1 MKNTDVIFSEKLS
14 SLSTI
19 VMRMISE
26 VDSIHATSSGVEKER
41 YDTVSAKYFKPAFE
55 MLSANLDHQ
64 SVGTAWVYYSLGM
77 MLLYVPDSPF
87 DPAIREHVYHDRAV
101 KASQDRNEH
110 LQARRVVKEVFFGPG
125 SNSIETSISQLIP
138 EEKISSQPA
147 TFRPSP
153 SLITNLFHEW
163 SSLMTS
169 SMGEET
175 FLQLLSSSKSQKDL
189 WQNNTSQFLIRNG
202 SKYAH
207 YSDITSILDGFIYS
221 AKLGIALISTDN
233 SSWFPHWLSDPISL
247 SRCRDLYEAAN
258 EAEEKLKGVKSS
270 LFKQYLIHIM
280 DAAALHR
287 NEELN
292 LARSVD
298 NVLSIFHR
306 QWTAKKLREEQEE
319 AAKVSVYEMKED
331 NYEEDFKR
339 MFPDYEGEAPV
350 EVSSAEDDELDF
362 QIALSYMNLYG
373 GNSALNLDK
382 LVRKGTS
389 VMQKFELSTTSS
401 HEGIGRTMPSLI
413 STIRSRISGSSEV
426 SDTSFN
432 FYHDANHSEAL
443 RVVTY
448 AHKVK
453 QSTFNLLQQW
463 PEHQT
468 LQNIHIACSELLDY
482 PVNTPLARFLQKVEQ
497 ILVLLHEWEKYANK
511 NVSLSSLL
519 GDISSLI
526 VSWRRLELSTWPRLF
541 EFEQRMVE
549 KELGR
554 WWYYLYE
561 SVIIK
566 TMDFINHSE
575 DSEGVNFPSEL
586 VKALSVFLSESSK
599 GQFSSRLAL
608 LKSFH
613 SHVTSIAEMH
623 KEAKVVAAAVE
634 NVITFYE
641 QYSVEVTSQL
651 EKGTSGLKKEVEEVI
666 LLASWKDTTVEA
678 LRDSARRSHYK
689 LYKLIRKYRTMIS
702 EPVKPIVDSAP
713 SKPAEKLLGSSMKQ
727 YSRISKVPDDIETLR
742 QVFLKAATVKNKDI
756 LVSERTVSKLDQIV
770 GSVDT
775 QEFITLAATTE
786 SVVTESDRLRKE
798 TPSVMNDETKK
809 LVASLRVEKGKLLS
823 DTLKYLKQSGLPTT
837 IKAEIATTQRL
848 ISDMLAATPALGS
861 REFNFGNAYFFRV
874 LEMLPR
880 LRSAVVSSESDVP
893 AADLQRAMAISENVT
908 ARILEAR
915 RDLAEVKSDYDSISR
930 LVNCFHTMCSTKNIL
945 FVQLTD
951 TRGTREFA
959 GKLINWIPQMIDY
972 GLSVC
977 KDYAF
982 LGSAGDGSLDVFS
995 NSKSKLSGFSSEF
1008 DSFKDFHLLDR
1019 MTVGELEVYQR
1030 LVKSAA
1036 RISDD
1041 INCWVQKNPQFAS
1054 VCNPIVHW
1062 LSHSSQELDA
1072 LLTAVESS
1080 PSTFEELETSIQ
1092 ELCSSV
1098 LVIFQEVHKLRTSFE
1113 VSEDDKWLSQTR
1125 RYLQMLSKSL
1135 HRDKLLSMLKN
1146 CLLLASSANDMKL
1159 AVPAIAVSLPFVS
1172 EYANLC
1178 NVITSQLNSNYSD
1191 LSKSSY
1197 ELLQSLYQLAVNGF
1211 CTPQEKQEEQ
1221 DSGNAKEG
1229 TGLGDG
1235 EGMQNNTEDVDQDE
1249 DLTEHA
1255 QQKNEEKGDDNKDE
1269 DDEDNAVDIEGD
1281 MEGDLEDAPNQ
1292 SEDEKDEKDD
1302 DEDDELDEET
1312 GDIGDLDPNAV
1323 DEKMW
1328 NEEPDDKKDEK
1339 QSDQMPDGNKQENQP
1354 TDDQEG
1360 NPNEQDK
1367 DHEGEDDEQEK
1378 SEADD
1383 DGDEEEDIGEQADD
1397 IRHEEDDELEQQAEQ
1412 GDALQL
1418 PEDMNID
1425 EGEEGEAEDGDAD
1438 DMDDAMDDFDNEE
1451 SMDQKETE
1459 DNAEEPDVDSDGD
1472 EEKEDDGNQETVE
1485 GDINDADAM
1494 SEDEEGAA
1502 DNKDQPE
1509 DADDEKHD
1517 DNSKT
1522 NDANEAMN
1530 VDTEG
1535 LHGPDDAQDEEA
1547 NPEESTAGQKESA
1560 SKGEGADDVTEQ
1572 EQDNMEDGT
1581 GASSAMAEKEEKA
1594 EEENVDSNDQAR
1606 KDAEESLKQLGD
1618 ALKEFHKRRR
1628 EIQERSLENEESEQS
1643 ANRNPEDFEHV
1654 EGEQSSYDT
1663 QALGAA
1669 NQEQIQPIDDSMAI
1683 EDDDV
1688 KDLEEES
1695 AAHEQHDIKKEDDSV
1710 EEQADGNDNEAND
1723 MAGQTAVAGKSLQA
1737 DDEEDVSMSE
1747 VKDEADFE
1755 DDLTPAENHYSEET
1769 NEMLAP
1775 SRGLEESRELWRN
1788 YESATQELALGLCE
1802 QLRLILEPTLATKL
1816 RGDFKTGKRLNMKR
1830 IIPYIASQFKKDK
1843 IWMRRTKP
1851 SKRQYQIMISI
1862 DDSKSMAESQSVDLA
1877 FRTIALVSKALTQL
1891 ESGQI
1896 AITRFGNET
1905 QLVHPFEKPFTFDSG
1920 AEVVQWFG
1928 FEQQRTDVSQLLE
1941 HSLKT
1946 FEDAKSASRQDLW
1959 QLEIII
1965 SDGMCEDHDRL
1976 RRLVRRAQEERI
1988 MMVFVIIDSAKKDG
2002 SSSILDMRQVNYAQD
2017 DAGNMKLKMEPY
2029 LDKFPFDFYVI
2040 VRDIRELPGVLS
2052 LVLRQY
2058 FAEVSEA

>member
-1 MKNTDVIFSEKLS
+1 MKNTDVILSEKLL
-14 SLSTI
+14 SLSKI
-19 VMRMISE
+19 VMRMISD
-26 VDSIHATSSGVEKER
+26 VDRIHATSSGVER
-41 YDTVSAKYFKPAFE
+41 DMYDIVSAKYFKPAVQ
-55 MLSANLDHQ
+55 MLSTKLDPQ
-64 SVGTAWVYYSLGM
+64 NVGTAWIYYSLGM
-77 MLLYVPDSPF
+77 LLLYVPDRPF
-87 DPAIREHVYHDRAV
+87 DPAIREHVYHNRAV
-101 KASQDRNEH
+101 RASQEGGDY
-110 LQARRVVKEVFFGPG
+110 LQTRRVVKEVFFGPG
-125 SNSIETSISQLIP
+125 SNSIESLISQLLP
-138 EEKISSQPA
+138 EEVSPQPA

-153 SLITNLFHEW
+153 SLISNLFHEW

-169 SMGEET
+169 SMGEEM
-175 FLQLLSSSKSQKDL
+175 FLELLSSNNSQKEL
-189 WQNNTSQFLIRNG
+189 WQRNTSQFLIRTG
-202 SKYAH
+202 SKYSH
-207 YSDITSILDGFIYS
+207 YSDITTILDGFIYS
-221 AKLGIALISTDN
+221 AKLGIALISMDHT
-233 SSWFPHWLSDPISL
+233 SWFPNWLSDPISL
-247 SRCRDLYEAAN
+247 SRCADLHEAAN

-280 DAAALHR
+280 DAATLHR
-287 NEELN
+287 NGEVDLTI
-292 LARSVD
+292 SID

-306 QWTAKKLREEQEE
+306 QWTAKKLREEQED
-319 AAKVSVYEMKED
+319 AAKASVYEMKED

-339 MFPDYEGEAPV
+339 MFPDYEGEAPI
-350 EVSSAEDDELDF
+350 EVGSVEDDELDF
-362 QIALSYMNLYG
+362 QLALSYMNLYG
-373 GNSALNLDK
+373 DNSDLNLDK
-382 LVRKGTS
+382 LVRRGTS
-389 VMQKFELSTTSS
+389 IMQEFELSNTSP
-401 HEGIGRTMPSLI
+401 HEGMERTMPSLI
-413 STIRSRISGSSEV
+413 STIRSSISGSSER

-432 FYHDANHSEAL
+432 FYHDRNHAEAL

-453 QSTFNLLQQW
+453 QATFNLLQQW

-468 LQNIHIACSELLDY
+468 LQNIHIACSELLEY
-482 PVNTPLARFLQKVEQ
+482 PVKTPLARFLQKVEQ

-519 GDISSLI
+519 NDISSLI

-561 SVIIK
+561 SIIIK
-566 TMDFINHSE
+566 TRDFINHSE
-575 DSEGVNFPSEL
+575 DENMRLFPSEL

-608 LKSFH
+608 LKSFNYH
-613 SHVTSIAEMH
+613 LDSIVKIH
-623 KEAKVVAAAVE
+623 KEAKVVTAAVE

-641 QYSVEVTSQL
+641 QYSVEVSSQL
-651 EKGTSGLKKEVEEVI
+651 EKGTSELKKEVEEVI

-678 LRDSARRSHYK
+678 LRDSAKRSHHK
-689 LYKLIRKYRTMIS
+689 LYKIIRKYRTMIS
-702 EPVKPIVDSAP
+702 EPVKPIVESAP
-713 SKPAEKLLGSSMKQ
+713 SRPSEKSLLGLNIKQIRVSSL
-727 YSRISKVPDDIETLR
+727 PEDIEDQR
-742 QVFLKAATVKNKDI
+742 KVFLKSATVEKKDI
-756 LVSERTVSKLDQIV
+756 LVSERTVSKLHQIV
-770 GSVDT
+770 ESIESQD
-775 QEFITLAATTE
+775 FISLEATAG
-786 SVVTESDRLRKE
+786 SVVTESERLRKE
-798 TPSVMNDETKK
+798 TPVVMNDETKK

-823 DTLKYLKQSGLPTT
+823 DTLKYLRQAGLPTT
-837 IKAEIATTQRL
+837 VKVEVATTQNH
-848 ISDMLAATPALGS
+848 ISDMLASTPALGS
-861 REFNFGNAYFFRV
+861 REFNLGNAYFFRM

-915 RDLAEVKSDYDSISR
+915 KDLAEAKSDYDSVSK
-930 LVNCFHTMCSTKNIL
+930 LVNCFHAMCSTKGIV
-945 FVQLTD
+945 FVQLAD
-951 TRGTREFA
+951 TRGARELA
-959 GKLINWIPQMIDY
+959 KKLIEWIPQMMDY

-982 LGSAGDGSLDVFS
+982 LGGTDDSSLNMFS
-995 NSKSKLSGFSSEF
+995 SSKSKISEFSSVF
-1008 DSFKDFHLLDR
+1008 GSFKDFHLLDR
-1019 MTVGELEVYQR
+1019 MSTGELELYQR
-1030 LVKSAA
+1030 LVKSTAC
-1036 RISDD
+1036 ISDE
-1041 INCWVQKNPQFAS
+1041 INIWMHKNPQFAS
-1054 VCNPIVHW
+1054 VCNPIIHW
-1062 LSHSSQELDA
+1062 LSNSAQELNEQLA
-1072 LLTAVESS
+1072 VVES
-1080 PSTFEELETSIQ
+1080 PPTTFEELEKAIQ

-1098 LVIFQEVHKLRTSFE
+1098 LVVFQEVHKLRSNFD
-1113 VSEDDKWLSQTR
+1113 VSEDDKWINQTR
-1125 RYLQMLSKSL
+1125 RYLQRLSKGL
-1135 HRDKLLSMLKN
+1135 HRDKLLLLLEN
-1146 CLLLASSANDMKL
+1146 CLQLVSTANDMKM
-1159 AVPAIAVSLPFVS
+1159 AIPVIAVSLPFVS
-1172 EYANLC
+1172 EYGRLC
-1178 NVITSQLNSNYSD
+1178 NIITAQLNSNYSD

-1197 ELLQSLYQLAVNGF
+1197 ELLQSLYQLAVKGF

-1221 DSGNAKEG
+1221 DSANAKEG

-1235 EGMQNNTEDVDQDE
+1235 EGMQNNSEDVDQDE

-1255 QQKNEEKGDDNKDE
+1255 QQKNEEKGDDNKD
-1269 DDEDNAVDIEGD
+1269 DNQEDNAVDIDGD

-1292 SEDEKDEKDD
+1292 SDDEKEEKDEE
-1302 DEDDELDEET
+1302 DESELDEET

-1339 QSDQMPDGNKQENQP
+1339 QSEQMPDGNKQENQP

-1360 NPNEQDK
+1360 KSNEQDK
-1367 DHEGEDDEQEK
+1367 EKEDEHGEQEK
-1378 SEADD
+1378 SEVDE
-1383 DGDEEEDIGEQADD
+1383 DGEEEEDIGEQEDD
-1397 IRHEEDDELEQQAEQ
+1397 IRHQEDDELEQQAEE

-1425 EGEEGEAEDGDAD
+1425 EGEAEEGDAENMD
-1438 DMDDAMDDFDNEE
+1438 DAEDMDDAMDDFDKDDSVE
-1451 SMDQKETE
+1451 QKEPE
-1459 DNAEEPDVDSDGD
+1459 DSSGEHDMRSDG
-1472 EEKEDDGNQETVE
+1472 EEEQEE
-1485 GDINDADAM
+1485 GDQGADEGEPNDADSM
-1494 SEDEEGAA
+1494 SEGEGGEDREE
-1502 DNKDQPE
+1502 QPE
-1509 DADDEKHD
+1509 DTGDEKHD

-1522 NDANEAMN
+1522 KDANETMN

-1547 NPEESTAGQKESA
+1547 NPEESTAGQKETA
-1560 SKGEGADDVTEQ
+1560 SKGEGADEVAEE

-1581 GASSAMAEKEEKA
+1581 GKSAAKIEKEEKS

-1628 EIQERSLENEESEQS
+1628 EIQERSLENNESEQS
-1643 ANRNPEDFEHV
+1643 SNRNPEEFEHV

-1669 NQEQIQPIDDSMAI
+1669 NQEQIQPIDDRMAI
-1683 EDDDV
+1683 EEDETN
-1688 KDLEEES
+1688 DLKEES
-1695 AAHEQHDIKKEDDSV
+1695 TAHEQHDVKKEDDSV
-1710 EEQADGNDNEAND
+1710 EEQAGNDENEAND
-1723 MAGQTAVAGKSLQA
+1723 MAGQTAVTGKDIQPEV
-1737 DDEEDVSMSE
+1737 EEDVSMSE
-1747 VKDEADFE
+1747 VKDEAD
-1755 DDLTPAENHYSEET
+1755 SEEDWAPEQQLQAEET
-1769 NEMLAP
+1769 GETLVP

-1928 FEQQRTDVSQLLE
+1928 FEQQRTDVSKLLE
-1941 HSLKT
+1941 RSLKI

-1988 MMVFVIIDSAKKDG
+1988 MMVFVIIDSAKRDG
-2002 SSSILDMRQVNYAQD
+2002 SSSILDMRQVNYVQD
-2017 DAGNMKLKMEPY
+2017 EFGNMKLKMEPY